1 MKYILTLMMFLFI
14 GLPVPVGAVPG
25 EVPVG
30 GVLPNA
36 PIRGLTGKSE
46 FLSVY
51 RGKPLIINVW
61 ASYCGPCLEEMGSLE
76 RLWLQYGEHFN
87 VIGISIDDYRN
98 RAEGFLARAETTFPH
113 YIDHQ
118 LMLEKI
124 LGAKTIPL
132 TLLIDAEGRV
142 LQKVS
147 GAQEWDSPQIVQ
159 TIAQT
164 YKIDLPAP

>member
-1 MKYILTLMMFLFI
+1 MKYILTLMMILFVA
-14 GLPVPVGAVPG
+14 LPASVDAAAGA
-25 EVPVG
+25 VPVG

-36 PIRGLTGKSE
+36 PMRGLTGKSE
-46 FLSVY
+46 FLSEY
-51 RGKPLIINVW
+51 LGKPLIINVW
-61 ASYCGPCLEEMGSLE
+61 ASYCGPCLEEMASLE
-76 RLWLQYGEHFN
+76 RLWKQHGDHFN

-98 RAEGFLARAETTFPH
+98 RAEGFLARARTTFPH

-147 GAQEWDSPQIVQ
+147 GAQEWDSPQIVR
-159 TIAQT
+159 TIART
-164 YKIDLPAP
+164 YEIDLPVQ